1 MTKKLTPDPP
11 SEHDADDSLAPL
23 TVTRAKPVTAE
34 SPGKPSLFAI
44 QPGVNA
50 YDALT
55 HVSRLL
61 ESAQLNGDE
70 LSLHTDPFERSLF
83 WSLLHSVEMA
93 RAVVDSL
100 LEGDWA
106 SGQRLPA
113 G

>member
-11 SEHDADDSLAPL
+11 SHHDARSLDPL
-23 TVTRAKPVTAE
+23 TFTRAKPVTPE
-34 SPGKPSLFAI
+34 STGRPSLFAI
-44 QPGVNA
+44 QPGVSA

-55 HVSRLL
+55 QVSRLL
-61 ESAQLNGDE
+61 ESALLNGDE

-100 LEGDWA
+100 LDA
-106 SGQRLPA
+106 PLVAARQAPA

>member
-11 SEHDADDSLAPL
+11 SHHAAYSFEPL
-23 TVTRAKPVTAE
+23 TTTRAKPVAPE
-34 SPGKPSLFAI
+34 SCGQPSLFAI

-55 HVSRLL
+55 QVSRLL
-61 ESAQLNGDE
+61 EAAQLNGDE

-83 WSLLHSVEMA
+83 WSLLHSLEMA

-100 LEGDWA
+100 LEGA
-106 SGQRLPA
+106 LVPGQRSPVA
-113 G
+113 